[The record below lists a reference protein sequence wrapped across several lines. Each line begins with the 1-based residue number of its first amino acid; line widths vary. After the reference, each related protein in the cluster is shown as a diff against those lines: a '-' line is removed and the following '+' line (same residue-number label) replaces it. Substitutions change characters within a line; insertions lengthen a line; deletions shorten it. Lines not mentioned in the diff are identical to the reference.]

1 MYFKSLLSSG
11 QSLLSINQSVSVG
24 VTDIINHKLYTEVYI
39 VFIFVYFHVILPYLV
54 STLTSSYFSMIY
66 TSPASLDP
74 IRPSFSVVAGCCR
87 PVMSINES
95 LAVECCI
102 GSWTLL
108 QLTNTA
114 FLIVTMPLFMATMI
128 GCVGASRAATYSVRL
143 DARRVDCA
151 AWLAESRWR
160 WQEGRTSSSSRA
172 TSFVRTVFYVAI
184 NMRNTFRHHTW
195 IVLQAKG

>member
-1 MYFKSLLSSG
+1 VRRYTKKIGSVYRSVYCIYICTLPCYTTLSS
-11 QSLLSINQSVSVG
+11 IN
-24 VTDIINHKLYTEVYI
+24 T
-39 VFIFVYFHVILPYLV
+39 
-54 STLTSSYFSMIY
+54 YFSMIY